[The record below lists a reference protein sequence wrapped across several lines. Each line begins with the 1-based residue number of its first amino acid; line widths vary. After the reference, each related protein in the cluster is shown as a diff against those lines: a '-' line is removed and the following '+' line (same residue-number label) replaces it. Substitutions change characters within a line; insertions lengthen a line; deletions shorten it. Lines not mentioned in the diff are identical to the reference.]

1 MLANVGGGF
10 GGDVATLGF
19 ISLGVLA
26 LGRKQWQRRPLRPPR
41 PKVPRRGA
49 IPPTPAAASELPRSL
64 PLTSILGVLGVLDTY
79 DALAGALPV
88 TLVRS
93 GPDDLEF
100 VLSAPIDRAPTWCT
114 RMNGGKSIL
123 VTMSVIEP
131 LVRQIPPSPGPLILP
146 LGHESRGWWA
156 AIVNP
161 GASIALLGSQA
172 SELFAELDNVARHS
186 PAPDRIRLVTADG
199 TVRVE
204 WSEVNGLRAATV
216 TSLATEETD
225 MVIVSDRRGLT
236 VHPYGL
242 VLRKEL
248 PPPCP
253 TLEPS
258 SRPSD
263 PSSSPRL
270 SGAGLT
276 PGDLEVRL
284 LTVVPR
290 LDGLRSALPAN
301 RARRAIELIAYLAI
315 HHPDPISS
323 DRLRTRVLGSP
334 ETDAAAKTLF
344 NTVGAARKALGLG
357 PDGQPYLPNASRHGH
372 YTLSALV
379 TVDVVRAAQMFRL
392 AKAAESP
399 DESLALYRAAFA
411 LSEGEPFAG
420 SLAGY
425 AWWRSEGHEAR
436 FNALSVEA
444 AGRAVRLAIE
454 QGLLDLAS
462 WILDQARL
470 VESFSEV
477 LSRAAMAIAA
487 ASGDQAWLR
496 REWDDCRR
504 RVRELDPN
512 GSLSVETEN
521 LFRRLSRP

>member
-1 MLANVGGGF
+1 M
-10 GGDVATLGF
+10 
-19 ISLGVLA
+19 
-26 LGRKQWQRRPLRPPR
+26 PPT
-41 PKVPRRGA
+41 RGA
-49 IPPTPAAASELPRSL
+49 VSELPSSL
-64 PLTSILGVLGVLDTY
+64 PLTSILRVLWLLDA
-79 DALAGALPV
+79 DDDLAKALPV

-100 VLSAPIDRAPTWCT
+100 VLSAPIDHAPPWSTGIK
-114 RMNGGKSIL
+114 GGESIL
-123 VTMSVIEP
+123 VAVSAIES
-131 LVRQIPPSPGPLILP
+131 LVPPIPPSPCPLVLP

-172 SELFAELDNVARHS
+172 SDLFVELANVARHS

-204 WSEVNGLRAATV
+204 WSEGNGLPAATV
-216 TSLATEETD
+216 TSLAAEETD
-225 MVIVSDRRGLT
+225 MVIVSDHRGLS

-242 VLRKEL
+242 VLRKGSL
-248 PPPCP
+248 SPCP
-253 TLEPS
+253 RLEPS
-258 SRPSD
+258 SQPHD
-263 PSSSPRL
+263 PSSSARL

-344 NTVGAARKALGLG
+344 NTVGAARKALGLA

-379 TVDVVRAAQMFRL
+379 TVDVVRAAQVFKL
-392 AKAAESP
+392 AKAADLP
-399 DESLALYRAAFA
+399 DESLALYRAAFT
-411 LSEGEPFAG
+411 LTEGEPFAG

-436 FNALSVEA
+436 FNALTVEA

-454 QGLLDLAS
+454 QDLLDLAS
-462 WILDQARL
+462 WTLEQARL

-521 LFRRLSRP
+521 LFRQLSRP